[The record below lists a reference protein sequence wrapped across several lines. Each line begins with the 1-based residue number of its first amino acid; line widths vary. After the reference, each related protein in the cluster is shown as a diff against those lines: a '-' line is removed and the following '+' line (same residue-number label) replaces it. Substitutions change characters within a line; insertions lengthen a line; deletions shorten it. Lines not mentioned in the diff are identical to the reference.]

1 MSDLVR
7 INEQSLVQRLSPAEA
22 YMLIRQR
29 LAWLAPRWGLRPADV
44 DRLASQTRTST
55 YGPGEIILPKGV
67 RGDCLGLV
75 IHGQVAV
82 HVGDR
87 ASARVVVVLMPGS
100 TFGEMMLAEGLPSS
114 TTLQALTRC
123 EVRFLRRNDIKPV
136 ALERKA
142 EQRTAQRWQLARSA
156 LIVLA
161 VLAWAMVSV
170 QQAASRQVLAM
181 IPMGVGQWCS
191 ERAYDTCTQ
200 KAWQVSANLAP
211 DDPIPLLALGT
222 IYFEKG
228 DVAAA
233 ERAFVAA
240 RSLADELPE
249 VHNNLGL
256 IYTRQKEHEQA
267 ISEFST
273 ALELEPGVAAIE
285 HNLALSLQALGRYD
299 EALAHY
305 ETALALGGSQAET
318 LVNMAIAFY
327 EMDDLAGAVETA
339 ERALESDDALPG
351 AHVVLG
357 AVKLERQQPQQ
368 ALPHLQ
374 RAVAL
379 DWDYGEA
386 HFYLGLTYKALGQV
400 DEAILSLE
408 QSLARAEDELSRV
421 RIRRYLSELYEVQ
434 GESPTP

>member
-1 MSDLVR
+1 MGDLVR

-22 YMLIRQR
+22 YTLIRQK
-29 LAWLAPRWGLRPADV
+29 LGWLAPRWGLRPADV
-44 DRLASQTRTST
+44 DRLTSQTRTST
-55 YGPGEIILPKGV
+55 YAPGEIILPKGV

-75 IHGQVAV
+75 VQGQVAV

-123 EVRFLRRNDIKPV
+123 EVRFLRRSDIKPV
-136 ALERKA
+136 AIERKT

-156 LIVLA
+156 LVVMA
-161 VLAWAMVSV
+161 VLAWTMVLL

-191 ERAYDTCTQ
+191 EREYDTCTQ

-211 DDPIPLLALGT
+211 NDPIPLLALGT
-222 IYFEKG
+222 IYFEEG

-240 RSLADELPE
+240 GTLADELPE

-256 IYTRQKEHEQA
+256 IYARQKEHERA
-267 ISEFST
+267 IAEFSA

-285 HNLALSLQALGRYD
+285 HNLALSLQALHRYE
-299 EALAHY
+299 EAMAHY
-305 ETALALGGSQAET
+305 QTALALGGPQAET
-318 LVNMAIAFY
+318 LVNMAIALH
-327 EMDDLAGAVETA
+327 EMDDLLGAVDTAEQALEYDDSLAGAHA
-339 ERALESDDALPG
+339 
-351 AHVVLG
+351 VLG
-357 AVKLERQQPQQ
+357 AVKLETQQPEA
-368 ALPHLQ
+368 ALPHLK

-379 DWDYGEA
+379 DWNYGEA

-400 DEAILSLE
+400 EEAILSLE

-421 RIRRYLSELYEVQ
+421 RIRRYLNELYEVE
-434 GESPTP
+434 GETLTP